1 MEALKRDRAVRE
13 NTWREHVSTY
23 EQKVGVLDKELE
35 NINREF
41 EGLKQKKLK
50 LAETHGHKNANEN
63 DLIEINAG
71 GRVITA
77 NRGALIYQKGTML
90 EALFSGRW
98 DKEIQRDGLDR
109 IFLDVNPECLQSIIN
124 YLYVLKHSSEKNLS
138 QYLSVGNEF
147 KQIFKHLLLY
157 FEIDH
162 SATQDGRQLCQID
175 QDGTIVND
183 PQTVLQAQ
191 GVHTGKA
198 AWKTLTFNELPDIA
212 KDVKNS
218 LHQEQKSMEAAK
230 EELQR
235 IKKNL
240 DKEHDFIKHV
250 SAQSLNDIVNF
261 DVRGTSMAIKRSTLR
276 IFKGSQL
283 DRQFDDATWPNQN
296 TNVTSVKQWSYE
308 QVVDWVKHQAEIP
321 DEVVGLFEENKVT
334 GLELLAF
341 GREDLKEIGISRP
354 GTLALVIKAIKGL
367 QTKSQCHPIFIDHDP
382 YCFGQILDQLRLK
395 VMSKDGYEPLL
406 LSDIKE
412 GKQDTFANTVD
423 YYFPGELSELIL
435 NKGPLLKSS
444 IISQDQVGHIQR
456 WLDEDSCGF
465 VTKLL
470 YRASCDGWGASNF
483 HSKCDNQG
491 PTLTVI
497 RSTGGYIFGGFCDT
511 AWSSNRGYKTSAKA
525 FLFTLKCHS
534 GLAPTKMRLNQRNNG
549 YAVYHSGSYGP
560 AFGGGYDIHVCDNA
574 NSNLS
579 SYTNVGNTYECPAGQ
594 TGSTFLTGSQN
605 FQASEVEVFSV
616 QEK

>member
-1 MEALKRDRAVRE
+1 MEALKRDRAVRD

-77 NRGALIYQKGTML
+77 NRGALIYQKGTVL

-109 IFLDVNPECLQSIIN
+109 IFLDVNPECFQSIIN
-124 YLYVLKHSSEKNLS
+124 YLYVLKHSSEENLS

-198 AWKTLTFNELPDIA
+198 TWKTLTFNELPDIA

-218 LHQEQKSMEAAK
+218 LHQEQKSIKAAK

-276 IFKGSQL
+276 TFKGSQL
-283 DRQFDDATWPNQN
+283 DRQFDDATWPSQN

-308 QVVDWVKHQAEIP
+308 QVVDWV
-321 DEVVGLFEENKVT
+321 
-334 GLELLAF
+334 
-341 GREDLKEIGISRP
+341 
-354 GTLALVIKAIKGL
+354 
-367 QTKSQCHPIFIDHDP
+367 
-382 YCFGQILDQLRLK
+382 
-395 VMSKDGYEPLL
+395 
-406 LSDIKE
+406 
-412 GKQDTFANTVD
+412 
-423 YYFPGELSELIL
+423 
-435 NKGPLLKSS
+435 
-444 IISQDQVGHIQR
+444 
-456 WLDEDSCGF
+456 
-465 VTKLL
+465 
-470 YRASCDGWGASNF
+470 
-483 HSKCDNQG
+483 
-491 PTLTVI
+491 
-497 RSTGGYIFGGFCDT
+497 
-511 AWSSNRGYKTSAKA
+511 
-525 FLFTLKCHS
+525 
-534 GLAPTKMRLNQRNNG
+534 
-549 YAVYHSGSYGP
+549 
-560 AFGGGYDIHVCDNA
+560 
-574 NSNLS
+574 
-579 SYTNVGNTYECPAGQ
+579 
-594 TGSTFLTGSQN
+594 
-605 FQASEVEVFSV
+605 
-616 QEK
+616 